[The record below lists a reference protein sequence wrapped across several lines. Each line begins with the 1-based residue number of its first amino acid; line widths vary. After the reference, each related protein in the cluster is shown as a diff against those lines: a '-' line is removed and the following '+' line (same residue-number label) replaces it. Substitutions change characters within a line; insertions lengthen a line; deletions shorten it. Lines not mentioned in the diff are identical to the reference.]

1 MSKRTPPV
9 VARPYP
15 LARLPLLRRGQ
26 GVLVDGVVT
35 TMEKDELE
43 KMRQDMNVDEATHT
57 AELRA
62 AGWST
67 QEFEQG

>member
-1 MSKRTPPV
+1 MAASSS
-9 VARPYP
+9 
-15 LARLPLLRRGQ
+15 RLPLSCRGQ

-43 KMRQDMNVDEATHT
+43 KLRQDMSVDEATHA
-57 AELRA
+57 AELKA

-67 QEFEQG
+67 QEFDQG